1 MQVDCLVAADFLL
14 DRWQNGD
21 GSAASAYARAHLEDS
36 LAIPWIVKGEFLRA
50 AALAECDSVELL
62 EFLARYPTLWPDEET
77 VIGFG
82 RLGASLRRQSLSL
95 GATESLAGG
104 RDITTRCAVGNASH
118 RGHRQGARDQD
129 RSVLIS
135 PEITEAE
142 SDW

>member
-50 AALAECDSVELL
+50 AALAECDSAELL

-95 GATESLAGG
+95 GATGLWLAAATLQLGVPLV
-104 RDITTRCAVGNASH
+104 TRA
-118 RGHRQGARDQD
+118 
-129 RSVLIS
+129 
-135 PEITEAE
+135 TEGIGKVPGIRI
-142 SDW
+142 DPF